1 MKILVTGSAGFIGF
15 HLSNLLLK
23 ANHQIFGIDNLNDYY
38 DVKLKKD
45 RLIVLKKYSNF
56 FFNKIDL
63 AESSKINNLIKKNKI
78 KYVIHLAA
86 QAGVRHSI
94 ENPTSYFQSNI
105 EGFFN
110 ILETC
115 KQNKIKHLI
124 FASTSS
130 VYGDNNIFPLREEL
144 KTDTPLSFYAASK
157 KANELMAH
165 SYSNIY
171 KLPCTGVRFFT
182 VYGPFGRPDMALFK
196 FTKEILS
203 NKKINL
209 FNNGQHER
217 DFTYVD
223 DIIQGINLLL
233 LKPSTKEIPYNVFN
247 IGNGKPKTL
256 IKYLEEIE
264 KNLKKKALIN
274 NKPLQK
280 GDIIKTHASIRK
292 LQKYTGYAPTINISK
307 GITEFIKW
315 FKNYYRVSK

>member
-1 MKILVTGSAGFIGF
+1 
-15 HLSNLLLK
+15 
-23 ANHQIFGIDNLNDYY
+23 
-38 DVKLKKD
+38 
-45 RLIVLKKYSNF
+45 
-56 FFNKIDL
+56 
-63 AESSKINNLIKKNKI
+63 
-78 KYVIHLAA
+78 
-86 QAGVRHSI
+86 
-94 ENPTSYFQSNI
+94 
-105 EGFFN
+105 
-110 ILETC
+110 
-115 KQNKIKHLI
+115 
-124 FASTSS
+124 
-130 VYGDNNIFPLREEL
+130 
-144 KTDTPLSFYAASK
+144 
-157 KANELMAH
+157 MAH

-209 FNNGQHER
+209 FNKGEHER

-274 NKPLQK
+274 NKPIQK

-315 FKNYYRVSK
+315 FKNYYRVFK